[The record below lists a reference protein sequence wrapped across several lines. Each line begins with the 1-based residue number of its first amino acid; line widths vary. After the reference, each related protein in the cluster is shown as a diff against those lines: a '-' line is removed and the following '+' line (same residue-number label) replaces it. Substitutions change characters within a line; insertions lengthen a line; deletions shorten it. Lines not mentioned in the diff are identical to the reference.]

1 MDEEYE
7 EDIDEQLYQVYHH
20 GDQDATDIRLHHQGE
35 QVNVNI

>member
-7 EDIDEQLYQVYHH
+7 DEDEQLYQVYHH
-20 GDQDATDIRLHHQGE
+20 GDQDATDIRLHHKGE